1 MEHLNEELALLR
13 AERIKAIQSC
23 DFSRAR
29 QIDNQLQHLKDSIN
43 SATREDHQR
52 ECQTIYEAE
61 KEAVLLDAER
71 KYSESTAEI
80 YEAKNLY
87 QRKMVELQ
95 KKHAIELEYLAEQLA
110 KDLELAM
117 IREVPESTTY
127 RRQAQASAIVQDYD
141 NAEAMMKISE
151 NVREE
156 TMNERQLEVQRQ
168 YDVLRNQMIERHI
181 QEDKTCEMM
190 HFKNIE
196 NIRRRHQ
203 KSNEILRKRLD
214 FRAYSLK
221 APVVQSDIQISE
233 LELSDDEIDTV
244 KNKKSV
250 SAPVSGL
257 ARRSSLEGRR
267 TPLVPNSPT
276 ANRSPKSPASKKSS
290 KTTSPKSPKQTVSPK
305 KVVSPKL

>member
-1 MEHLNEELALLR
+1 MRQTGILAAAGILSLTEMTGR
-13 AERIKAIQSC
+13 LA
-23 DFSRAR
+23 
-29 QIDNQLQHLKDSIN
+29 
-43 SATREDHQR
+43 EDHQNAR
-52 ECQTIYEAE
+52 
-61 KEAVLLDAER
+61 
-71 KYSESTAEI
+71 
-80 YEAKNLY
+80 
-87 QRKMVELQ
+87 
-95 KKHAIELEYLAEQLA
+95 YLAEQLA